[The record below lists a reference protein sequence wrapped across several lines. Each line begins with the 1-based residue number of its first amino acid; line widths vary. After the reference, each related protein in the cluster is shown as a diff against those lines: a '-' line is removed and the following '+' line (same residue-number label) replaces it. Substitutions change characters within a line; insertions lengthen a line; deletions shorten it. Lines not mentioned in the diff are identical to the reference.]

1 MSLKTTK
8 DVGIFC
14 FAEHN
19 LDHFSKYSVDK
30 KQRQLEGCLEL
41 QNSSVLN
48 FEVTHSEAKS
58 TILIRSM
65 SSCTSGTQGSS
76 SSVWQSRQTSPFVS
90 VFVGALHKSADMTRM
105 YQNKVHDGHGHGML
119 CDLLNFV

>member
-1 MSLKTTK
+1 M
-8 DVGIFC
+8 
-14 FAEHN
+14 
-19 LDHFSKYSVDK
+19 DHCSKYSVNK
-30 KQRQLEGCLEL
+30 KQRKREERLEL

-65 SSCTSGTQGSS
+65 SLCTSGTQGSS

-90 VFVGALHKSADMTRM
+90 VFIGAWHKPADMTRI
-105 YQNKVHDGHGHGML
+105 YYI
-119 CDLLNFV
+119 